1 MHCDRSFQGNWQRY
15 CFDVG
20 QGRSYCLYHR
30 QVTKIEFSVR
40 KGILKIDSL
49 LILPPL
55 QVEHKRDEGRRLFD
69 SLYMDCQRYLLVSL
83 PMTIAWINNY
93 CGKFSESVK
102 QFCILSEGKGWT
114 DNTF

>member
-69 SLYMDCQRYLLVSL
+69 SLYMDCQRYLLTSL
-83 PMTIAWINNY
+83 PKTSLD
-93 CGKFSESVK
+93 K
-102 QFCILSEGKGWT
+102 
-114 DNTF
+114 